1 MPDELVQIKQLLSDG
16 LFNTSDWVTKN
27 TIERVQFLITIAKQ
41 DDYSKR
47 KKHISESLWI
57 DI

>member
-1 MPDELVQIKQLLSDG
+1 MPDELVQIKQLLNDG

-27 TIERVQFLITIAKQ
+27 TIERVQFLIKIAKE
-41 DDYSKR
+41 DNFSKR
-47 KKHISESLWI
+47 KQSISESLWI